1 MRRRWSDKI
10 TENFN
15 YKIVALFISL
25 ILWLTILGRRDFV
38 LSKNVD
44 IELLTAPNAQIVAQT
59 TDHIKVKVSG
69 PRVALKK
76 FMESSLSQ
84 TISLDISQ
92 KGEGVVYV
100 DIPLN
105 KIEVPLGVKILGI
118 RPNQIQVEVV
128 GKKDSNS
135 DQKNNEKNNQPSNGQ
150 SDGQNDRKK
159 GH

>member
-1 MRRRWSDKI
+1 MKRRWSDSI
-10 TENFN
+10 TENFS
-15 YKIVALFISL
+15 YKVVALFISL

-38 LSKNVD
+38 LSKNID
-44 IELLTAPNAQIVAQT
+44 LDLITAPGTQVVAQT

-69 PRVALKK
+69 PRSALKK

-84 TISLDISQ
+84 NINLDISQ

-118 RPNQIQVEVV
+118 RPNQIQVEVLRI
-128 GKKDSNS
+128 KDTKH
-135 DQKNNEKNNQPSNGQ
+135 DEQ
-150 SDGQNDRKK
+150 K

>member
-1 MRRRWSDKI
+1 MRRRWSDSI
-10 TENFN
+10 TENFS
-15 YKIVALFISL
+15 YKVVALFISL

-44 IELLTAPNAQIVAQT
+44 IELITAPGSQIVAQT

-69 PRVALKK
+69 PRSALKK
-76 FMESSLSQ
+76 FMESTLSQ
-84 TISLDISQ
+84 SISLDISQ
-92 KGEGVVYV
+92 RGEGVVYV

-128 GKKDSNS
+128 RAKDKAN
-135 DQKNNEKNNQPSNGQ
+135 
-150 SDGQNDRKK
+150 DGQK

>member
-1 MRRRWSDKI
+1 MKRRWSDAV
-10 TENFN
+10 TENFS
-15 YKIVALFISL
+15 YKVVALFISL

-38 LSKNVD
+38 LSKNVEVD
-44 IELLTAPNAQIVAQT
+44 LITAPGTQVVAQT

-69 PRVALKK
+69 PRAALKK

-84 TISLDISQ
+84 NINLDISQ

-105 KIEVPLGVKILGI
+105 KIEVPLGVKILGV

-128 GKKDSNS
+128 RTKDNKN
-135 DQKNNEKNNQPSNGQ
+135 DEQKGQ
-150 SDGQNDRKK
+150 
-159 GH
+159 

>member
-1 MRRRWSDKI
+1 MKRRWSDSI
-10 TENFN
+10 TENFS
-15 YKIVALFISL
+15 YKVVALFISL

-38 LSKNVD
+38 LSKNID
-44 IELLTAPNAQIVAQT
+44 LDLITAPGTQVVAQT

-69 PRVALKK
+69 PRSALKK

-84 TISLDISQ
+84 NINLDISH

-128 GKKDSNS
+128 RIKDSKH
-135 DQKNNEKNNQPSNGQ
+135 DEQ
-150 SDGQNDRKK
+150 K